1 MSGSLNVLPKYK
13 NKQEIAYEAIKN
25 AIIQCRFQPGD
36 PLVIRTLAAQL
47 GVSEIPVREALK
59 RLISENFVTENNS
72 SLQVSPVS
80 AHDFL
85 DMLEVKLDLE
95 MIAIK
100 ISARKITE
108 EQISDLKA
116 ILHSMEKC
124 YNEKDYKAYR
134 EEHSRFHLLCCT
146 ICDVAYLNTALVS
159 SFAHHE
165 RALVYFNLS
174 SWEGEPSLQN
184 HSDLLTALSSHNPED
199 AQKYLYENR
208 ERAYN
213 LYRRQMADIINKN

>member
-1 MSGSLNVLPKYK
+1 MSTLNVLPKYK

-25 AIIQCRFQPGD
+25 AIIQCSFKPGD

-59 RLISENFVTENNS
+59 RLISENFVTESNS

-100 ISARKITE
+100 LSARKITE
-108 EQISDLKA
+108 EQIEYLNE

-124 YNEKDYKAYR
+124 YNEKDYKGYR
-134 EEHSRFHLLCCT
+134 EEHSRFHLMCCT
-146 ICDVAYLNTALVS
+146 ICDVPYLITALES

-165 RALVYFNLS
+165 RALVYFKLS
-174 SWEGEPSLQN
+174 SWEGEPSLQS
-184 HSDLLTALSSHNPED
+184 HSDLLTALSNHDPEH

-208 ERAYN
+208 KRAYN
-213 LYRRQMADIINKN
+213 LYCKQMAEIIGNE